1 MALPELLWLLFTLTV
16 LLSLRDVS
24 PRLAVNSIPAGL
36 VRART
41 GGGNIKSREEPRCR
55 RKVNMLRAKVRILS
69 RSRGGEKM
77 LKMLDGYRVSSN
89 VNKEKIN
96 HLNGGSDER
105 TLGGK
110 RHEA

>member
-1 MALPELLWLLFTLTV
+1 M
-16 LLSLRDVS
+16 LS
-24 PRLAVNSIPAGL
+24 
-36 VRART
+36 
-41 GGGNIKSREEPRCR
+41 
-55 RKVNMLRAKVRILS
+55 AKVRILS
-69 RSRGGEKM
+69 RSRGGGKM
-77 LKMLDGYRVSSN
+77 LKMLAYQVSSN

>member
-1 MALPELLWLLFTLTV
+1 M
-16 LLSLRDVS
+16 LS
-24 PRLAVNSIPAGL
+24 
-36 VRART
+36 
-41 GGGNIKSREEPRCR
+41 
-55 RKVNMLRAKVRILS
+55 AKVRILS
-69 RSRGGEKM
+69 RSRGGKKM
-77 LKMLDGYRVSSN
+77 LKMLDEYRVSSN